1 MAEPYTEVYL
11 NNVLYN
17 SIEER
22 EFHVNKDLLINLVIG
37 RNLYKTQFDFLREY
51 IQNAL
56 DATKMKFWIELENSN
71 LDLYN

>member
-37 RNLYKTQFDFLREY
+37 RNLYKTQFDF
-51 IQNAL
+51 
-56 DATKMKFWIELENSN
+56 
-71 LDLYN
+71 